1 MLKKNLLIIIPA
13 RSNSKTI
20 KNKNLLNVFN
30 KPLIYYSIKVAKKIR
45 DSKKIIFCSTD
56 SKKIKNIVERH
67 GVDIPFIRPKKFA
80 KNLSRDIEFVNHALF
95 EFKKKKIVFKY
106 CLILRPTSPI
116 RSIKN
121 IHSAYKILQKNIK
134 ANSIRAVT
142 YPKNNPFKTWTLNN
156 GFLKPILKSKINE
169 HYNAPRQIL
178 PKTYWQT
185 GNFEFFKVNFAKRL
199 NSISGKNILPF
210 FISGNE
216 TLDIDNYT
224 DLKNLKKSMLN

>member
-20 KNKNLLNVFN
+20 KNKNLLKVFG
-30 KPLIYYSIKVAKKIR
+30 KHLIYYSIKIAKKIR
-45 DSKKIIFCSTD
+45 DNKKIIFCSTD
-56 SKKIKNIVERH
+56 SKQIKNIAEGYGIHV
-67 GVDIPFIRPKKFA
+67 PFIRPKKIA
-80 KNLSRDIEFVNHALF
+80 LDLSRDIDFVNHALS
-95 EFKKKKIVFKY
+95 EFNKKKIIFKY

-116 RSIKN
+116 RNIKN
-121 IHSAYKILQKNIK
+121 IHNAYKLLQSNKK
-134 ANSIRAVT
+134 SSSIRAVAS
-142 YPKNNPFKTWTLNN
+142 PKNNPFKTWTLN
-156 GFLKPILKSKINE
+156 GKFLKPILKSKIKE

-185 GNFEFFKVNFAKRL
+185 GNFEFFKVNFTKKL

-216 TLDIDNYT
+216 TLDIDNYS
-224 DLKNLKKSMLN
+224 DLKNLKKGMFN